1 MEAAA
6 KTKEVVQTDG
16 NNPVNFKQLI
26 ISVVLLIILV
36 GSIFSFVPFLDNVNE
51 VKEHEKLY
59 PEIEKKFNSKELNLF
74 KKYKSQ
80 LPKEYAD
87 ELITIKRTHKAEITE
102 YKKRKEEIIEKQNVF
117 GFDSI
122 STFLQYM
129 GMYVSFIALSIC
141 AFIYKRVEDKT
152 AGLIFEILFI
162 GCVLIGFFFIQYA
175 LYQGTNIPH
184 IFHYLA
190 FVLYIVLSV
199 FLFKILHKYLENFGF
214 YSIAIKKLNGLLLSH
229 PTKYISPNKR
239 NQYLTD
245 TLEKIDETLYPNEE

>member
-1 MEAAA
+1 M
-6 KTKEVVQTDG
+6 KETDQTDG
-16 NNPVNFKQLI
+16 KNPINFKQLI
-26 ISVVLLIILV
+26 ISVVLLITLV

-59 PEIEKKFNSKELNLF
+59 PKIEKKYNSEELGLF
-74 KKYKSQ
+74 KKFKNQ

-87 ELITIKRTHKAEITE
+87 ELIKIKRSHKAEITE
-102 YKKRKEEIIEKQNVF
+102 YKIRKKAIIEKQNVF

-141 AFIYKRVEDKT
+141 AFVYKRVEDKT
-152 AGLIFEILFI
+152 ARLIFEILFL

-184 IFHYLA
+184 VFHYSA
-190 FVLYIVLSV
+190 FILYILLSI
-199 FLFKILHKYLENFGF
+199 FLFNILHKYLKNFAF
-214 YSIAIKKLNGLLLSH
+214 YSIEIKKLNGLLLNH

-245 TLEKIDETLYPNEE
+245 TLEKIDETLYPKEE